1 MRVIIAGGSVFAVD
15 VAKSLLKRGINN
27 ITLIVEDRED
37 ALKANGEVPSIT
49 VVNASPSKHEVL
61 HELDMD
67 KCDAFVSATEREEV
81 SILAALYA
89 KKHNVKRIYV
99 KTAKEDTKDLM
110 KNLGMIPIDINE
122 SASNNVVLD
131 IAEPLIYELVGV
143 GVGLLDIREK
153 YVNDYPNLIGK
164 KLGEIEGK
172 LFNAIAVYQD
182 EKFLLS
188 ADTVIKENSSLIL
201 WGESGQDEKMV
212 KELKKV

>member
-1 MRVIIAGGSVFAVD
+1 MRVIIAGGSSFAVD
-15 VAKSLLKRGINN
+15 VAKSLLKRGIDN
-27 ITLIVEDRED
+27 ITLIIEDRED
-37 ALKANGEVPSIT
+37 ALKANEEVPSIT
-49 VVNASPSKHEVL
+49 VVNASPSRHEVL
-61 HELDMD
+61 HGLDMD

-110 KNLGMIPIDINE
+110 RNLGMIPIDINE

-153 YVNDYPNLIGK
+153 YVNEYPNLIGK

-182 EKFLLS
+182 GKFLLS
-188 ADTVIKENSSLIL
+188 ADTLIKENSSLIL
-201 WGESGQDEKMV
+201 WGEAGQDEKIN
-212 KELKKV
+212 KELKKL